1 MKRSCLKAMASLC
14 VVLAVL
20 TSAPTSAAKDNKWLV
35 EIEGQPSLSGR
46 LVMSQKIGPVTN
58 FNLMGAN
65 AMVTFGIKGESPAE
79 PYSAQV
85 LYLDSKLACHR
96 GVADAQVDE
105 VQLSHEAEKIVI
117 SGEIGC
123 RQGDGEKTM
132 HRISG
137 WFLN

>member
-1 MKRSCLKAMASLC
+1 MKLSCLKATVSLC
-14 VVLAVL
+14 LSLAAL
-20 TSAPTSAAKDNKWLV
+20 TVAPAFAAKDIKWLV

-46 LVMSQKIGPVTN
+46 LVMPSKIGPVTN
-58 FNLMGAN
+58 FNLIGAN
-65 AMVTFGIKGESPAE
+65 AMITFGIKGQSPAE

-96 GVADAQVDE
+96 GVGDEQVQQ
-105 VQLSHEAEKIVI
+105 VLVSHEAGKIVI

-123 RQGDGEKTM
+123 RKGDGEVTM
-132 HRISG
+132 HPISG

>member
-1 MKRSCLKAMASLC
+1 MKRPCLKTLASLC
-14 VVLAVL
+14 VALAAL
-20 TSAPTSAAKDNKWLV
+20 TIAPMSAAKDNKWLV
-35 EIEGQPSLSGR
+35 EVEGQPSLSGR
-46 LVMSQKIGPVTN
+46 LVMPSKIGPVTN
-58 FNLMGAN
+58 FNLVGAN
-65 AMVTFGIKGESPAE
+65 ALVTFGIKGESPAE

-96 GVADAQVDE
+96 GVGDAQVNE

-123 RQGDGEKTM
+123 LQGDREKSM